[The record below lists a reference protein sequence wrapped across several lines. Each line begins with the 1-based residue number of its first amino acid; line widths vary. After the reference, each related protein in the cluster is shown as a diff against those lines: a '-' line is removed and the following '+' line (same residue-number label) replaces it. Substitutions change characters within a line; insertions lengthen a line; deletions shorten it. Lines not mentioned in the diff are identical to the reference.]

1 MYGICQDNI
10 AQKGVSHREMFS
22 IFNGGKKFLE
32 VTICFYRAIN
42 GGNNVWEI
50 RLATDER
57 QKIRSER
64 TMKDSNPPTTRA
76 VVCLIYRPD

>member
-1 MYGICQDNI
+1 M
-10 AQKGVSHREMFS
+10 
-22 IFNGGKKFLE
+22 E